1 MWVSEHKIPTY
12 LNNFGYQRSK
22 HIHLD
27 KYTGSCLRCCYTGMH
42 NQQTLTCIRRYLKK
56 RWVFLVFHQATRPK
70 SLPTL
75 SLYLH
80 NVIPL
85 KDIPLTW
92 TWVVIFTESKAHFA
106 CAAVTSRMI
115 DTTLMTGVMSSN
127 AFIMILEN
135 RKRKK
140 IQKALP

>member
-1 MWVSEHKIPTY
+1 MS
-12 LNNFGYQRSK
+12 
-22 HIHLD
+22 
-27 KYTGSCLRCCYTGMH
+27 
-42 NQQTLTCIRRYLKK
+42 
-56 RWVFLVFHQATRPK
+56 FLVFHHATRPK

-75 SLYLH
+75 SLSHLH

-115 DTTLMTGVMSSN
+115 DTTLMTGVMSSD

-135 RKRKK
+135 RKKFKRRCHKFYRCDRHTNSNQFTF
-140 IQKALP
+140 IRSGTTKASSLFTLCSNHGMFINTWYRLYEMCEVIRILKL